1 MLSKLILLGSG
12 GVALLT
18 SAYVIEAPT
27 NAAPAKAAAT
37 TAQTAPAIPVMA
49 PTETHTVPLIVSP
62 FVLPAPTPPPPPPP
76 PTDPTG
82 GIITI
87 PPPPEPPAP
96 AIAAGCASL
105 TNPAW
110 AAKGPVSLA
119 DTICTAT
126 QTCDSLLKPAGSA
139 DSFPTL
145 TAGKSY
151 YVTPRTDGVTLPD
164 GVSGPAV
171 VAVPADGSIPTTM
184 DQVFAA
190 SCFQ

>member
-12 GVALLT
+12 GVALVT
-18 SAYVIEAPT
+18 AAYVIEAPT
-27 NAAPAKAAAT
+27 TAAPIKAAAT
-37 TAQTAPAIPVMA
+37 TAQTAPAVPVMDPLEA
-49 PTETHTVPLIVSP
+49 HTVPLIVSP
-62 FVLPAPTPPPPPPP
+62 YVLPAPPPPPPP
-76 PTDPTG
+76 PAPTDPNA

-87 PPPPEPPAP
+87 APPPAP
-96 AIAAGCASL
+96 PPAAPTGCASL

-110 AAKGPVSLA
+110 AAKGPVNLA
-119 DTICTAT
+119 DTICIAT
-126 QTCDSLLKPAGSA
+126 QTCDSLLKPAGST
-139 DSFPTL
+139 DSFPAL

-190 SCFQ
+190 TCFQ